1 MLRAARR
8 PTSEE
13 SMALPESLRDL
24 RVIDVDTHL
33 TEPHDLWTRF
43 AGARWKDRVP
53 RVLPVE
59 GRPHWFVDDVDMGAA
74 GAASVIA
81 RDGSKSRGSEFIG
94 WSIESVHPASWDVG
108 ARLAHMD
115 QAGIHAQILYPNFAG
130 FGSQRFADVKDP
142 ELKLLCVTLYNDAM
156 AQIQAESGGRLLPM
170 ALTPWWDV
178 AACAREVERAHR
190 LGLRGVVTCNA
201 PQTRGAP
208 DLGEA
213 HWNPFW
219 EACSGLGMPVNF
231 HIGASES
238 SLEWF
243 GSSPWPSLSR
253 DEKLAIGS
261 ALIYVENARVL
272 SNIIFSGVLE
282 RFADLRI
289 VSVESGI
296 GWIPFILEA
305 LDYQLEETSP
315 STKQRLPLRPSEYF
329 RRQGYGCFWFER
341 TGPARLIEA
350 IGVDNVLFETD
361 FPHPTCLYPDALER
375 VAEVM
380 SGASDHVRRRV
391 LQDNAAELYR
401 IPL

>member
-1 MLRAARR
+1 
-8 PTSEE
+8 
-13 SMALPESLRDL
+13 MALPQAFEGL

-33 TEPHDLWTRF
+33 TEPHDLWTRV
-43 AGARWKDRVP
+43 ASPRWKERVP
-53 RVLPVE
+53 RVPAVE
-59 GRPHWFVDDVDMGAA
+59 GRPHWFVDDVDMGPA

-81 RDGSKSRGSEFIG
+81 KDGSKSRGSEFIG
-94 WSIESVHPASWDVG
+94 WTIEGVHPASWDVR

-115 QAGIHAQILYPNFAG
+115 AVGIHVQVLYPNFAG
-130 FGSQRFADVKDP
+130 FGSQRFADVKDA
-142 ELKLLCVTLYNDAM
+142 ELKNLCVTLYNDSM
-156 AQIQAESGGRLLPM
+156 AQLQAESGERLLPM

-178 AACAREVERAHR
+178 AASTREVERAHS

-208 DLGEA
+208 DLGES
-213 HWNPFW
+213 HWDPFW
-219 EACSGLGMPVNF
+219 TACSELEMPVNF

-243 GSSPWPSLSR
+243 GSSPWPSMSR

-261 ALIYVENARVL
+261 ALIYVENARVI
-272 SNIIFSGVLE
+272 SNLIFSGVLE
-282 RFADLRI
+282 RFPRLRF

-305 LDYQLEETSP
+305 LDYQLDETSP
-315 STKQRLPLRPSEYF
+315 GTRKRLSLRPSEYF

-341 TGPARLIEA
+341 VAPALLIES
-350 IGVDNVLFETD
+350 IGVDNVMFETD

-380 SGASDHVRRRV
+380 AGTSAHVRRRV

-401 IPL
+401 IAL